1 MPILGLTW
9 PWRAKK
15 GRTVE
20 RYDKRGHLRI
30 LCVAG
35 GSSVTGE
42 IEVQASQQLR
52 TIDGQAAMIP
62 IPGKTARWTRC
73 PECNHK
79 IKVTGPKTGPRLT
92 IHNAVYQ
99 T

>member
-15 GRTVE
+15 GRTIE

-30 LCVAG
+30 LCIAG
-35 GSSVTGE
+35 GSSVTGKIE
-42 IEVQASQQLR
+42 IQEGYDFQV
-52 TIDGQAAMIP
+52 IDGQVEITP
-62 IPGKTARWTRC
+62 TPGRTSRWTRC